1 MEKEFDVI
9 RQTNGRGNSHLLVI
23 TDFAVEDVYI
33 GTVVIIPY
41 ANGFVDPIKVV
52 LQVDENGIPK
62 RANEVFGIVL
72 KYIYK

>member
-1 MEKEFDVI
+1 MF
-9 RQTNGRGNSHLLVI
+9 
-23 TDFAVEDVYI
+23 YI